1 MVYEAGDSR
10 REKRVYNS
18 EISILIYS
26 VGQKFKPEH
35 CLEFLD
41 YLFNFDQSDVKI
53 AKLAQA
59 GFEIDGALLL
69 TRIAR
74 SFDSAT

>member
-1 MVYEAGDSR
+1 MSPHHAPGDPR
-10 REKRVYNS
+10 RERVYNS

-59 GFEIDGALLL
+59 GF
-69 TRIAR
+69 
-74 SFDSAT
+74 